1 MPLYRNGYAT
11 KGAYEH
17 RIFLDSADDSVVLRL
32 QGSIR
37 FDPILSGVD
46 LLLSQ
51 RELTIRRK
59 RIGTIISASHSASTP
74 VSLPLALSESELQ
87 LVPIRR
93 SLR

>member
-1 MPLYRNGYAT
+1 MPQ

-51 RELTIRRK
+51 RELTIGRK
-59 RIGTIISASHSASTP
+59 RIGTIISAS
-74 VSLPLALSESELQ
+74 LQ
-87 LVPIRR
+87 HPRQPCSR
-93 SLR
+93 LR

>member
-1 MPLYRNGYAT
+1 MPQ

-46 LLLSQ
+46 LLLSH

-59 RIGTIISASHSASTP
+59 RIGTISQRLIQHPRQS
-74 VSLPLALSESELQ
+74 
-87 LVPIRR
+87 R
-93 SLR
+93 SRLR